1 MVGKRVV
8 CSHRP
13 GIRGDRVHLNVK
25 IGADRAACDAV
36 DFAIQVNRSMEISR
50 DSIRR
55 KASVI
60 GITDWIVAP
69 KRGSGV
75 EVLVHAAKQVN
86 VRAITDRG
94 QPVASGRQGSNRAP
108 AIGRRSVL
116 VSVCNS
122 DIVGDAAETIDVA
135 AL

>member
-36 DFAIQVNRSMEISR
+36 DFAIQVNRGMEISR

-60 GITDWIVAP
+60 GITDWVVAP
-69 KRGSGV
+69 KGGRGV
-75 EVLVHAAKQVN
+75 EVLIHSAKQ
-86 VRAITDRG
+86 ID
-94 QPVASGRQGSNRAP
+94 
-108 AIGRRSVL
+108 IGA
-116 VSVCNS
+116 
-122 DIVGDAAETIDVA
+122 VGCAAEPTSRRWK
-135 AL
+135 